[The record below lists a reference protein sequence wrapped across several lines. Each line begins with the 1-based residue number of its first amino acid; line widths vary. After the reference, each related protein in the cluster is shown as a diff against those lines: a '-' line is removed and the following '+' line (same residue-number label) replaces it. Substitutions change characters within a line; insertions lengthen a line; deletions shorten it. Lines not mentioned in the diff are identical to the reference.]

1 MTSPGLR
8 PAIPPISQQKLPL
21 RHHVTWACVVSPPAT
36 ADQAGTWQHVRR
48 AGLPQNPPTQLGSRA
63 EKSSGRYGPPPPAPQ
78 VVDTQSQSGGLDKNQ
93 QRAGQNQPDCVI
105 LCGFQLNLWCTVGA
119 IDEQKG
125 STVGR

>member
-48 AGLPQNPPTQLGSRA
+48 AGLPQNLPTQLGLRA
-63 EKSSGRYGPPPPAPQ
+63 EKISGRYSTLPAPQ
-78 VVDTQSQSGGLDKNQ
+78 VVHLKSQSGELDKSQ
-93 QRAGQNQPDCVI
+93 YGLARISKIV
-105 LCGFQLNLWCTVGA
+105 
-119 IDEQKG
+119 
-125 STVGR
+125 